1 MWIRVGFLL
10 SSLSI
15 LVGAG
20 LMWIGSA
27 HADPTPDGQSG
38 QHESTSTVSI
48 PTQPLPAIE
57 PGKSDLNLC
66 TNPNA
71 VFPCIIPMD
80 LINHNLQINP
90 IFRPPI
96 IFAVPVVPKI
106 KGQPQIE
113 LNNQKGLA
121 G

>member
-1 MWIRVGFLL
+1 
-10 SSLSI
+10 
-15 LVGAG
+15 
-20 LMWIGSA
+20 
-27 HADPTPDGQSG
+27 
-38 QHESTSTVSI
+38 
-48 PTQPLPAIE
+48 
-57 PGKSDLNLC
+57 
-66 TNPNA
+66 
-71 VFPCIIPMD
+71 MD